1 MNKFPLLSK
10 SVIIGVLMIMLWIP
24 LLMVQATIQERARYR
39 DQATREVA
47 SSHARQQVV
56 SGPVLYLPYTE
67 RYPVTV
73 RYGKDGEKTRTETR
87 ERTTVQVVFPSRLE
101 TQAQIDTE
109 TRMRGIFPVTVYN
122 SKQRSAGRF
131 EWTPAQPQF
140 DQGVIQWGT
149 PRVLMDVSDVRGLLG
164 KPELSIGDKTF
175 LVDQTTQNPNPLMPL
190 GTDLKGVELKS
201 GVPLDFVLDLDLA
214 GTDRLGW
221 VPLADD
227 NRVTVASS
235 WPHPNFNGSFLPRQR
250 DISDS
255 GFSAT
260 WRVPSLSSSAQTTAL
275 EALMA
280 NGANN
285 GQRTHLENFA
295 VNLQDPVDVYR
306 LTDRAAKYGMLFV
319 VLTFVGFFMS
329 EAVRRWR
336 VHPMQYLMVGA
347 ALVVF
352 FLLLLSLSE
361 HVSFAMAYLSASVAC
376 IALLGY
382 YLRHVLGG
390 WRQSF
395 GMSSM
400 LVAVY
405 GVLYG
410 ILMSEDNALMMGS
423 ILLFGVLALVM
434 IATRKIDWYNVM
446 KLPNGGN
453 KPQPPQPP
461 RTGGLPPAPP
471 APPSPTSL
479 SSSSAAPSAK
489 GGDDLAPA

>member
-10 SVIIGVLMIMLWIP
+10 SVIIGMLMIMLWIP
-24 LLMVQATIQERARYR
+24 LLMVQATIQERSRYR

-47 SSHARQQVV
+47 NSHARQQVV
-56 SGPVLYLPYTE
+56 SGPVLWVPFTE

-73 RYGKDGEKTRTETR
+73 RYGKEGEKIRTETR
-87 ERTTVQVVFPSRLE
+87 ERASWQVVFPSRLE

-122 SKQRSAGRF
+122 SQQRSAGRF
-131 EWTPAQPQF
+131 VWTPEKPVHN
-140 DQGVIQWGT
+140 QGVIEWGT
-149 PRVLMDVSDVRGLLG
+149 PRVLMNVSDVRGLLG
-164 KPELSIGDKTF
+164 KPELNFSGRTF
-175 LVDQTTQNPNPLMPL
+175 EIDQITQNPHPLMPL
-190 GTDLKGVELKS
+190 GVDLKGMSLRAGE
-201 GVPLDFVLDLDLA
+201 PLDFVLDLDLA

-227 NRVTVASS
+227 NSVTVTSP

-250 DISDS
+250 DVSGS

-275 EALMA
+275 DALKQT
-280 NGANN
+280 GAND
-285 GQRTHLENFA
+285 GHRQHLENFA

-319 VLTFVGFFMS
+319 VLTFVGFFIS

-361 HVSFAMAYLSASVAC
+361 HVSFAMAYFSASAAC

-423 ILLFGVLALVM
+423 FLLFAVLALVM

-446 KLPNGGN
+446 KLPSVGG
-453 KPQPPQPP
+453 KPQPPQPG
-461 RTGGLPPAPP
+461 RSGGLPPSPPTPP
-471 APPSPTSL
+471 AGNS
-479 SSSSAAPSAK
+479 
-489 GGDDLAPA
+489 GGTGLKPA